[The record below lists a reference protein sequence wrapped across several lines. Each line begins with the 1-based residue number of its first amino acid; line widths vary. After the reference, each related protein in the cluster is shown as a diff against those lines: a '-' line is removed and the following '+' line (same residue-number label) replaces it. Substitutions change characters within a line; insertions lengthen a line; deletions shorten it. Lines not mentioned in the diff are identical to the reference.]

1 MRRQQAESIGN
12 IYRAILK
19 NTWLGP
25 ALLRVE
31 VFQTWEAT
39 VIPQAAKSTV
49 RQFFKDGILYVTL
62 SSSSLRSHLYF
73 QLEDIRRKMNF
84 SLSASDD
91 EPIHKIILK

>member
-12 IYRAILK
+12 IYNAILK

-31 VFQTWEAT
+31 IFQTWEAT
-39 VIPQAAKSTV
+39 VGLQAAKSTV
-49 RQFFKDGILYVTL
+49 RQFFKDGILYITL

-73 QLEDIRRKMNF
+73 QLDNIRRKMNM
-84 SLSASDD
+84 SLSGD
-91 EPIHKIILK
+91 EVEPVRKIVLK